1 MNPELM
7 FKLQTY
13 LQKWTTIRHQI
24 QRRKWF
30 LLAPAL
36 ILLFLGIGLAIYF
49 NAFGS
54 FFILLLGLFSGL
66 IVGFLSIFNYAFRDL
81 SALLKL
87 LQGAGSNVINAANPQ
102 MSQLTTAFP
111 RVQKARKII
120 NLVIAIIIVV
130 IILLLVFKATPL
142 SWFTFLLGFISGNL
156 FAILTVG
163 IIKLNLGNVN
173 PMMFNR

>member
-24 QRRKWF
+24 QRRKWL

-36 ILLFLGIGLAIYF
+36 ILLILGLGLAIYF
-49 NAFGS
+49 NAFSS

-66 IVGFLSIFNYAFRDL
+66 IVGFLSIFNYAFRDVRV
-81 SALLKL
+81 LLKL
-87 LQGAGSNVINAANPQ
+87 LQGAGNVINDANPQ

-120 NLVIAIIIVV
+120 NIVVAIIVV
-130 IILLLVFKATPL
+130 VIVLLLVFKATPL
-142 SWFTFLLGFISGNL
+142 SWLTFLLGFISGNL

-163 IIKLNLGNVN
+163 ITKLNLGNVN